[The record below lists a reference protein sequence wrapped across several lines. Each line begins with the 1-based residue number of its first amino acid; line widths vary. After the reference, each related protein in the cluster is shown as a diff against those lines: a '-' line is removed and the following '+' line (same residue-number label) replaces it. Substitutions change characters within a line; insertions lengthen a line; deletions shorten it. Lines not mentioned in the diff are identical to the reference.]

1 MSILSRAANKLQ
13 PGKTL
18 LVPKNK
24 FKVADEEWGHL
35 PEYVVPAANKIVH
48 PFYQYPN
55 ATERTALCITER
67 NPKLFNGKPVLP
79 AFVRHPVT
87 SESTL
92 VESRLSF
99 DTVKDVSKWVQ
110 RIHKSGDR
118 LFHKVNI
125 TSSDSGP
132 KVRKTKMTS
141 ESPFV
146 KQLDN
151 FLNSHPQLSFET
163 LDSEL
168 SKLFIF
174 HKGQEVIYLEEIFL
188 YILQRDNLTVPQW
201 KATLKT
207 LPKYVGKEIDDID
220 MLNTLLIQWVL
231 SGEQLFTKI
240 DTPALNLL
248 WNVIKSSR
256 ESLNQNIITN
266 LNNVQLNKLFDT
278 FLKGKDIKVSR
289 ILLETLASRRIMPS
303 LPSIEEYIEL
313 VGQAGQETDAGIVP
327 LERKS
332 KLYLLHVLS
341 PVFASNLT
349 CRMTDLLLP
358 YCIHQS
364 EIFALLD
371 LALKSKYSKD
381 IAKSCVNNFVLRIA
395 QLKDSQVDNSLNISS
410 LYYRIKAYNNGTVPK
425 ANLLAFIIAL
435 LTNSNFRAVQTII
448 NEQPV
453 KEITKVIEVVK
464 NQTTFIDQFGFTGV
478 DRETLLH
485 FLNNRA

>member
-1 MSILSRAANKLQ
+1 M
-13 PGKTL
+13 
-18 LVPKNK
+18 
-24 FKVADEEWGHL
+24 
-35 PEYVVPAANKIVH
+35 
-48 PFYQYPN
+48 
-55 ATERTALCITER
+55 
-67 NPKLFNGKPVLP
+67 
-79 AFVRHPVT
+79 
-87 SESTL
+87 
-92 VESRLSF
+92 
-99 DTVKDVSKWVQ
+99 
-110 RIHKSGDR
+110 
-118 LFHKVNI
+118 
-125 TSSDSGP
+125 
-132 KVRKTKMTS
+132 
-141 ESPFV
+141 
-146 KQLDN
+146 
-151 FLNSHPQLSFET
+151 
-163 LDSEL
+163 
-168 SKLFIF
+168 
-174 HKGQEVIYLEEIFL
+174 
-188 YILQRDNLTVPQW
+188 
-201 KATLKT
+201 
-207 LPKYVGKEIDDID
+207 
-220 MLNTLLIQWVL
+220 
-231 SGEQLFTKI
+231 
-240 DTPALNLL
+240 
-248 WNVIKSSR
+248 
-256 ESLNQNIITN
+256 
-266 LNNVQLNKLFDT
+266 
-278 FLKGKDIKVSR
+278 SR

-410 LYYRIKAYNNGTVPK
+410 LYYRIKAYNNGTVPN